1 MTDFLLACILSVLIL
16 NMVFA
21 SRWWKRLRTNTP
33 YAVKVK
39 ATAIKR
45 RVKRV

>member
-21 SRWWKRLRTNTP
+21 SPWWKRLRTNTP
-33 YAVKVK
+33 YVVKKK
-39 ATAIKR
+39 AAAIR
-45 RVKRV
+45 RKSNG